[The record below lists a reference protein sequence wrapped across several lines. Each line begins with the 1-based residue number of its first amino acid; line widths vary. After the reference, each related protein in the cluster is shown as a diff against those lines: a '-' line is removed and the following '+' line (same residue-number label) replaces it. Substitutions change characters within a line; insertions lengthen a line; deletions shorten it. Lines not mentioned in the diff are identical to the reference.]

1 MADDGIRDADDR
13 EITGDT
19 SRPAAADSGKP
30 MYGVFSPSARE
41 TIPRSVA
48 TGVFVGGAWASA
60 GLLAACLAAVCSGN
74 DFITARWTMSVIIAF
89 VAYGVLQQVSFNC
102 GRTDGWSYVRSV
114 VTFGVAFYV
123 VLALCA
129 LIGEWFPAGS
139 VNAWLLFTAIYAM
152 ILALFTFAFK
162 ASDDESDDDADD
174 ER

>member
-1 MADDGIRDADDR
+1 MADDGIRNADDR
-13 EITGDT
+13 EIAGDASHPT
-19 SRPAAADSGKP
+19 AADGSKQ

-41 TIPRSVA
+41 TVPRSVA

-60 GLLAACLAAVCSGN
+60 GLLVACLAAVCSGN
-74 DFITARWTMSVIIAF
+74 DFVTARWAMSVIFAF

-102 GRTDGWSYVRSV
+102 GRTDGWSYARSV
-114 VTFGVAFYV
+114 ITFGIAFYV

-129 LIGEWFPAGS
+129 LVGEWFPADS
-139 VNAWLLFTAIYAM
+139 MNAWLLFTAIYAM

-162 ASDDESDDDADD
+162 ASDDEPEDDADD